1 MKKVV
6 SFICFVVALAV
17 ADDTID
23 LSSAP
28 LSHEV
33 QNVKSSSTG
42 ELGIGY
48 VRANFE
54 ASQAINGAEFINHAT
69 TGSGNGVDFFTRY
82 NYCFTERFGINLGTG
97 LEFIKV
103 KWGEPLLD
111 YTEMQSGNYLY
122 WKTEEVPS
130 DNVLSWYFNIG
141 LFVDV
146 WKTNSMV
153 IRLFGNA
160 GYGAH
165 WFLDGT
171 YYKDR
176 LENTYAYDS
185 YDNSS
190 YNSDFFDA
198 AQGTAF
204 FELGMRYI
212 FAKRHGLD
220 LVYKF
225 NSGEMFKSQSEKLAI
240 KTSIKRTNNFVLRYV
255 YEFKD

>member
-1 MKKVV
+1 MKKVISLV
-6 SFICFVVALAV
+6 CLVVAFAM
-17 ADDTID
+17 ADHTID

-28 LSHEV
+28 LSQEV
-33 QNVKSSSTG
+33 PKSQSNWTG

-48 VRANFE
+48 VRASFE

-82 NYCFTERFGINLGTG
+82 NYYFMEHFGINFGTG

-103 KWGEPLLD
+103 KWGEPLAE
-111 YTEMQSGNYLY
+111 YTEMVSGNYIY
-122 WKTEEVPS
+122 WQIEEVPS
-130 DNVLSWYFNIG
+130 DKVLSWYFNIG

-146 WKTNSMV
+146 WKHNSMA

-176 LENTYAYDS
+176 LENTYS
-185 YDNSS
+185 YDTYNTST
-190 YNSDFFDA
+190 NSDFFKA
-198 AQGTAF
+198 AQGAGF

-212 FAKRHGLD
+212 FAKKHGLD

-225 NSGEMFKSQSEKLAI
+225 NSGEMFKKDSENLKI